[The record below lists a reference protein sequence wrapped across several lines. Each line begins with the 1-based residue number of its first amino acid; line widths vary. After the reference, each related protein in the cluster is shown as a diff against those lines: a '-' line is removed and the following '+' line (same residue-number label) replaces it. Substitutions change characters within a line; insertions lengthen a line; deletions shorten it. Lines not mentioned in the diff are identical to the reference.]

1 MPNKRAAL
9 RQLRKDRVRH
19 ARNESV
25 LSELKTLKKQ
35 LLGLLTARKRE
46 EAQKFLPQVVKRFD
60 QAAAK
65 HIIHK
70 NVASRLKARLTRR
83 LTKVSPAASA

>member
-9 RQLRKDRVRH
+9 RSLRKDRVRH
-19 ARNESV
+19 ARNEAV
-25 LSELKTLKKQ
+25 LSELKTLRKR
-35 LLGLLTARKRE
+35 LVGLLSERKRE
-46 EAQKFLPQVVKRFD
+46 EAATLLPLVVKRFD

-70 NVASRLKARLTRR
+70 NVASRLKARLSRR
-83 LTKVSPAASA
+83 LTRTSAA

>member
-9 RQLRKDRVRH
+9 RSLRKDRVRH
-19 ARNESV
+19 ARNEAV
-25 LSELKTLKKQ
+25 LSELKTLKKR
-35 LLGLLTARKRE
+35 LAGLLNDRKRD
-46 EAQKFLPQVVKRFD
+46 EAAKFLPLVVKRFD

-70 NVASRLKARLTRR
+70 NVASRTKARLARR
-83 LTKVSPAASA
+83 LTGTSSAA

>member
-9 RQLRKDRVRH
+9 RSLRKDRVRH
-19 ARNESV
+19 ARNEAV
-25 LSELKTLKKQ
+25 LSELKTLKKH
-35 LLGLLTARKRE
+35 LAGLLSDRKRE
-46 EAQKFLPQVVKRFD
+46 EAVKFFPLVVKRFD

-70 NVASRLKARLTRR
+70 NVASRTKARLARR
-83 LTKVSPAASA
+83 LTSASSAA

>member
-9 RQLRKDRVRH
+9 RSLRKDRVRH
-19 ARNESV
+19 ARNEAV

-35 LLGLLTARKRE
+35 LVGLLSDRKRD
-46 EAQKFLPQVVKRFD
+46 EAVKFLPLVVKRLD

-70 NVASRLKARLTRR
+70 NVASRLQARLARR
-83 LTKVSPAASA
+83 VTSTASS

>member
-9 RQLRKDRVRH
+9 RSLRKDRVRH
-19 ARNESV
+19 ARNEAM
-25 LSELKTLKKQ
+25 LSELKTLRKQ
-35 LLGLLTARKRE
+35 LVGLLSNRKRE
-46 EAQKFLPQVVKRFD
+46 EAAKFLPLVVKRFD

-83 LTKVSPAASA
+83 LAGTSSAA

>member
-19 ARNESV
+19 ARNEAA
-25 LSELKTLKKQ
+25 LSELKTLKKRLVG
-35 LLGLLTARKRE
+35 LLGDRKRE
-46 EAQKFLPQVVKRFD
+46 EAAKFLPLVVKRFD

-70 NVASRLKARLTRR
+70 NVASRLKARLARR
-83 LTKVSPAASA
+83 LAHTPAASG

>member
-9 RQLRKDRVRH
+9 RSLRKDRVRH
-19 ARNESV
+19 ARNTAA
-25 LSELKTLKKQ
+25 LSELRTLKKRV
-35 LLGLLTARKRE
+35 LGLLGERKRD
-46 EAQKFLPQVVKRFD
+46 EAATLLPLVVKRFD

-70 NVASRLKARLTRR
+70 NVASRLQARLARR
-83 LTKVSPAASA
+83 LAHPSPAA

>member
-9 RQLRKDRVRH
+9 RSLRKDRVRH
-19 ARNESV
+19 ARNEAV
-25 LSELKTLKKQ
+25 LSELKTLKKH
-35 LLGLLTARKRE
+35 LAGLLNDRKRD
-46 EAQKFLPQVVKRFD
+46 EAAKFLPLVVKRFD

-70 NVASRLKARLTRR
+70 NVASRTKARLARR
-83 LTKVSPAASA
+83 LTSTSSAA

>member
-19 ARNESV
+19 ARNQNA
-25 LSELKTLKKQ
+25 LSELRTLKKQ
-35 LLGLLTARKRE
+35 IVGLLDQRKRD
-46 EAQKFLPQVVKRFD
+46 EAAKFLPQVVKRFD

-65 HIIHK
+65 RIIHK
-70 NVASRLKARLTRR
+70 NVASRLSSRLARR
-83 LTKVSPAASA
+83 LTKLSPASK